1 MYAVLAAVGDYPTWW
16 PQVRSVD
23 QVAED
28 AAAVVVRSVLPY
40 TLRLVL
46 TRETED
52 PRHGVLRVRVTGDL
66 DGYAQW
72 VVSSTTRRAGAAA
85 EFTEEVEVTGAL
97 GRVARPAAALLRANH
112 LAMMRAGERGLE
124 RLLGETG

>member
-16 PQVRSVD
+16 PQVRSVE
-23 QVAED
+23 QVATD
-28 AAAVVVRSVLPY
+28 AVRVAVRSVLPY

-52 PRHGVLRVRVTGDL
+52 PQRGVLRVRVTGDL

-72 VVSSTTRRAGAAA
+72 VVRSAGGAATA
-85 EFTEEVEVTGAL
+85 EFTEEVAVTGAL
-97 GRVARPAAALLRANH
+97 GRAARPAATLLRANH
-112 LAMMRAGERGLE
+112 LAMMRAGERGLKRALSE
-124 RLLGETG
+124 SG